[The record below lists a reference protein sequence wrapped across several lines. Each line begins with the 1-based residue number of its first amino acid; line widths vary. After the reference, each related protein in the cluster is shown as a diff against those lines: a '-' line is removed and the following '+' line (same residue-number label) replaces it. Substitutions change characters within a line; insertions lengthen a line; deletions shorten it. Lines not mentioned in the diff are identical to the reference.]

1 MVDKIKKEFPEDGEL
16 IVGTVKNVQNFG
28 AFVLLDEYPGK
39 EGFIHI
45 AEIATGWVKRIRNH
59 IKEKQKVVCKVLN
72 VDQAKNHIDLSLKR
86 VNEHQKRD
94 KIQEWKN
101 TQKSEKL
108 LEMVA
113 KNMGI
118 SLEQAY
124 SDFGNKL
131 IKTYG
136 KLYTA
141 FEEAA
146 FDIDTLKKDGFD
158 GEWLKYFEEVANQN
172 ITIPFV
178 DIKGYINVQSFLPD
192 GITHIQESL
201 KLGENTEFEDVEI
214 KIKYIGAPH
223 YMISVKAPDYKIA
236 EEELKKA
243 VDRIEENIKKH
254 DGVCEFHRKLEE

>member
-1 MVDKIKKEFPEDGEL
+1 MVDKIKKEYPEEGEL

-28 AFVLLDEYPGK
+28 AFILLDEYPGK
-39 EGFIHI
+39 KGFIHI

-59 IKEKQKVVCKVLN
+59 IKEKQKTVCKVLN
-72 VDQAKNHIDLSLKR
+72 VDQAKDHIDLSLKR

-101 TQKSEKL
+101 TQKADKL

-113 KNMGI
+113 KNMNI
-118 SLEQAY
+118 PLAQAY

-146 FDIDTLKKDGFD
+146 FDINTLKKDGFE
-158 GEWLKYFEEVANQN
+158 GEWLDYLEEVATQN
-172 ITIPFV
+172 INIPFV
-178 DIKGYINVQSFLPD
+178 DIKGYINVQSFLPN
-192 GITHIQESL
+192 GIKNIQESL
-201 KLGENTEFEDVEI
+201 QLGENTEFEDVEI

-243 VDRIEENIKKH
+243 VNRIEENIKKH

>member
-1 MVDKIKKEFPEDGEL
+1 MNDNIKKKYPEEGEL

-28 AFVLLDEYPGK
+28 AFILLDEYPGK

-72 VDQAKNHIDLSLKR
+72 VDKTKDHIDLSLKR

-101 TQKSEKL
+101 TQKGEKL

-113 KNMGI
+113 KNLDI
-118 SLEQAY
+118 KVDKAY
-124 SDFGNKL
+124 SDFGNDL
-131 IKTYG
+131 IKVYG

-146 FDIDTLKKDGFD
+146 FDINSLKKEGLKGD
-158 GEWLKYFEEVANQN
+158 WLDAFEEVANQN

-192 GITHIQESL
+192 GIKNIQESL
-201 KLGENTEFEDVEI
+201 DLGEKTEYEDVEI
-214 KIKYIGAPH
+214 QVKYVGAPH
-223 YMISVKAPDYKIA
+223 YMITVKAPDYKIA

-254 DGVCEFHRKLEE
+254 DGVFEFHRKLEE